1 MVWLY
6 YRIMGN
12 NLSVVVVYC
21 VFYGMEAA
29 SIHNFNYCY
38 RHEFA
43 FYFFAMVY
51 SFLTYR
57 YAVAVRIMF
66 AFLVNAFHFVW
77 AMFSLRKKKHEAVG
91 G

>member
-43 FYFFAMVY
+43 FYFFCDGLL
-51 SFLTYR
+51 FLDIQIR
-57 YAVAVRIMF
+57 SSGKDHVRF
-66 AFLVNAFHFVW
+66 PCECFPLC
-77 AMFSLRKKKHEAVG
+77 VG
-91 G
+91 NV